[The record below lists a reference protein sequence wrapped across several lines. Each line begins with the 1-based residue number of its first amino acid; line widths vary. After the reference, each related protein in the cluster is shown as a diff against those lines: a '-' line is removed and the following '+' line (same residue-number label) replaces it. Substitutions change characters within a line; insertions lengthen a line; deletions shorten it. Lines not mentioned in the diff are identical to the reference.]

1 MSDLHPITTTA
12 LLEDADKIIRN
23 HEHLLLIQALVAD
36 LTARGVDRNQF
47 MMACDIV
54 DYFRRLGST
63 PTRPADA
70 LKIFLGLEGEREL
83 DRVIARW
90 AGLGTN

>member
-23 HEHLLLIQALVAD
+23 HEQVLLVRALVAD
-36 LTARGVDRNQF
+36 LTARGVDRNQL

-63 PTRPADA
+63 PTRPEDA

-83 DRVIARW
+83 DRVVDRW
-90 AGLGTN
+90 IDLGMN